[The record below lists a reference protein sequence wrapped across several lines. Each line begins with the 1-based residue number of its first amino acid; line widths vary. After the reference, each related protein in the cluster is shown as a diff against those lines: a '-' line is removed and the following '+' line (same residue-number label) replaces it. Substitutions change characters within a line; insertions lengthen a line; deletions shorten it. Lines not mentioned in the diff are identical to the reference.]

1 MNVGIIPDGNRRWA
15 RKKGLET
22 FYGHEAGL
30 KKIMKVVKWAK
41 EFGVK
46 ELTLWG
52 FSTENFNRPKEEV
65 KFLFSLFEKY
75 LKDEKLAESLIKE
88 KVKVRF
94 FGELER
100 FPKKIREGIFKLE
113 EKTKNLNGIILNIL
127 LGYGGQAEISYAI
140 QRASEEKRKVKR
152 SEAKKY
158 LITSAISDIDLV
170 IRTSGEQR
178 LSGFLPWQTAYAEFY
193 FVKHYW
199 PDFTKQDFKKAIE
212 SFQQR
217 ERRFGR

>member
-1 MNVGIIPDGNRRWA
+1 MNIGIIPDGNRRWA
-15 RKKGLET
+15 RKKGLEV
-22 FYGHEAGL
+22 FYGHEAGF
-30 KKIMKVVKWAK
+30 KKVIKVVKWAK

-52 FSTENFNRPKEEV
+52 FSTENFNRPKEEI
-65 KFLFSLFEKY
+65 KYLFSLFERY
-75 LKDEKLAESLIKE
+75 LKDEKLIENLIKE
-88 KVKVRF
+88 NVKVRF

-100 FPKKIREGIFKLE
+100 FPKKIRQSIFELE
-113 EKTKNLNGIILNIL
+113 EKTKNLNELILNIL
-127 LGYGGQAEISYAI
+127 LGYGGQSEIAYAI
-140 QRASEEKRKVKR
+140 QKASREKKR
-152 SEAKKY
+152 IKKEDAKKY
-158 LITSAISDIDLV
+158 LLTSEISDLDLV

-199 PDFTKQDFKKAIE
+199 PDFTKQDFKRAIE
-212 SFQQR
+212 SFQKR

>member
-15 RKKGLET
+15 RKKGLEP
-22 FYGHEAGL
+22 FYGHEAGI
-30 KKIMKVVKWAK
+30 KKVIKVVKWAK

-65 KFLFSLFEKY
+65 KYLFSLFERY
-75 LKDEKLAESLIKE
+75 LKDERFIRKLIEENIR
-88 KVKVRF
+88 VRF

-100 FPKKIREGIFKLE
+100 LPKKIRESIFKLE
-113 EKTKNLNGIILNIL
+113 EKTKKLNGLILNIL
-127 LGYGGQAEISYAI
+127 LAYGGQSEIAHAI
-140 QRASEEKRKVKR
+140 QRASIEKKR
-152 SEAKKY
+152 INKRNAKKY
-158 LITSAISDIDLV
+158 LLTSEISDLDLV

-199 PDFTKQDFKKAIE
+199 PDFTKQDFRKAIE
-212 SFQQR
+212 SFQKR

>member
-15 RKKGLET
+15 KKRGLEV
-22 FYGHEAGL
+22 FYGHEAGF
-30 KKIMKVVKWAK
+30 KKVMRVVKWAK

-52 FSTENFNRPKEEV
+52 FSTENFNRPKEEI
-65 KFLFSLFEKY
+65 KYLFSLFEKY
-75 LKDEKLAESLIKE
+75 LKDEKFAENLIKE

-94 FGELER
+94 FGEIER
-100 FPKKIREGIFKLE
+100 FPKKIRQGIFELE
-113 EKTKNLNGIILNIL
+113 EKTKNLNGLILNIL
-127 LGYGGQAEISYAI
+127 LGYGGQSEIAYAI
-140 QRASEEKRKVKR
+140 QKANREKRKIKKE
-152 SEAKKY
+152 EAKKY
-158 LITSAISDIDLV
+158 LLTSEISDLDLV

-199 PDFTKQDFKKAIE
+199 PDFTKQDFRRAIQD
-212 SFQQR
+212 FQKR